1 MWLVLSHLLG
11 LAEPKRSGI
20 KRDCMNWE
28 SIVEVIQRHSL
39 AVRIKWNGDS
49 DDPEWA
55 SWAIIPTKGYIEIST
70 IGPIA
75 YRDVEWIEIDVSMI
89 SEKGRLNPRVD
100 VVETLA
106 QIKNDSDLFDFVG
119 TRAHISVD
127 SIA

>member
-1 MWLVLSHLLG
+1 
-11 LAEPKRSGI
+11 
-20 KRDCMNWE
+20 MNWE
-28 SIVEVIQRHSL
+28 TIVEAIQRYRL

-70 IGPIA
+70 IGPVA
-75 YRDVEWIEIDVSMI
+75 YRDVEWIEIEVSMI
-89 SEKGRLNPRVD
+89 SENGRLIPRVD
-100 VVETLA
+100 VDQTLA
-106 QIKNDSDLFDFVG
+106 QIKVDSDLFDFVG

>member
-1 MWLVLSHLLG
+1 MGVMG
-11 LAEPKRSGI
+11 Y
-20 KRDCMNWE
+20 
-28 SIVEVIQRHSL
+28 HSDERL
-39 AVRIKWNGDS
+39 HRNQH
-49 DDPEWA
+49 
-55 SWAIIPTKGYIEIST
+55 

>member
-1 MWLVLSHLLG
+1 
-11 LAEPKRSGI
+11 
-20 KRDCMNWE
+20 MNWE
-28 SIVEVIQRHSL
+28 SIVEAIQRYNL

-70 IGPIA
+70 IGPVA
-75 YRDVEWIEIDVSMI
+75 YRDVEWIEIDVSMT
-89 SEKGRLNPRVD
+89 SENGRLIPRVD
-100 VVETLA
+100 VDQTLA
-106 QIKNDSDLFDFVG
+106 QIKVDSDLFDFVG

>member
-1 MWLVLSHLLG
+1 
-11 LAEPKRSGI
+11 
-20 KRDCMNWE
+20 MNWE

-106 QIKNDSDLFDFVG
+106 QIKNDSELFDFVG

>member
-1 MWLVLSHLLG
+1 
-11 LAEPKRSGI
+11 
-20 KRDCMNWE
+20 MNWD
-28 SIVEVIQRHSL
+28 SIVEAIQRYSL
-39 AVRIKWNGDS
+39 AVRIKWNGES

>member
-1 MWLVLSHLLG
+1 MTNIDWY
-11 LAEPKRSGI
+11 K
-20 KRDCMNWE
+20 
-28 SIVEVIQRHSL
+28 IVDTIQRYKIAL
-39 AVRIKWNGDS
+39 RIKWAGDC
-49 DDPEWA
+49 DEPEWA
-55 SWAIIPTKGYIEIST
+55 PWVIIPTDGYIET
-70 IGPIA
+70 GGMGPIPF
-75 YRDVEWIEIDVSMI
+75 RDVEWIEIDVSMI